1 MKKKSVIGI
10 VTAAM
15 LALGILGGC
24 GASAKKE
31 AATTAKEAITIKHN
45 GGETQITKNP
55 KNVVVLDLGALDILD
70 KMGVEV
76 AGLPKSATLPAYLDK
91 YKGDTYT
98 DIGGLKEPNFEK
110 INELKPELIIIEG
123 RQAESY
129 EEFSKIAP
137 TIQLGTEGT
146 EYFAS
151 VKKNAEILGNIF
163 NKKDVVTEELGKL
176 EARVESVKK
185 QVQADKLDGLVAM
198 VADGSMSVYGE
209 GSRFNTIYANFGFTA
224 TDKNIEVSS
233 HGQNISYEYLA
244 EKNPSYL
251 FVLDKGAAIGKE
263 SKPAKETV
271 ETELVKATKAYK
283 DGNIIYLNPAAWYVG
298 GAGLQAANQM
308 IADIENALKA

>member
-10 VTAAM
+10 LTAAM

-24 GASAKKE
+24 GANTKKE
-31 AATTAKEAITIKHN
+31 ATTTEKEVITIKHN
-45 GGETQITKNP
+45 AGETQITKNP
-55 KNVVVLDLGALDILD
+55 KNVVVLDYGSLDILD

-76 AGLPKSATLPAYLDK
+76 AGLPKAATLPAYLDK

-98 DIGGLKEPNFEK
+98 DIGGLKEPNLEK

-123 RQAESY
+123 RQAELY

-151 VKKNAEILGNIF
+151 VKKNADILGDIF
-163 NKKDVVTEELGKL
+163 NKKDVATEELGKL
-176 EARVESVKK
+176 EARVNSIKK
-185 QVQADKLDGLVAM
+185 QVQADNLNGLVTM

-209 GSRFNTIYANFGFTA
+209 GSRFNTIYENFGFIA

-233 HGQNISYEYLA
+233 HGQSISYEYLA
-244 EKNPSYL
+244 EKNPMYL

-263 SKPAKETV
+263 AQPAKEIV
-271 ETELVKATKAYK
+271 ETELVKTTNAYK
-283 DGNIIYLNPAAWYVG
+283 DGNIIYLNPSAWYVG

-308 IADIENALKA
+308 ITDIENAIKA

>member
-24 GASAKKE
+24 GAGAKKE
-31 AATTAKEAITIKHN
+31 ATTTEKEIITIKHN
-45 GGETQITKNP
+45 AGETQITKNP

-123 RQAESY
+123 RQADSY

-137 TIQLGTEGT
+137 TIQLGTEGI

-151 VKKNAEILGNIF
+151 VKKNAEILGDIF
-163 NKKDVVTEELGKL
+163 NKKDIATEELGKL
-176 EARVESVKK
+176 EARVDSIKK
-185 QVQADKLDGLVAM
+185 QVQADKLNGLVTM

-209 GSRFNTIYANFGFTA
+209 GSRFNIIYENFGFTA
-224 TDKNIEVSS
+224 TDKNIQVSS
-233 HGQNISYEYLA
+233 HGQSISYEYLA
-244 EKNPSYL
+244 EKNPMYL

-263 SKPAKETV
+263 AQPAKEIV
-271 ETELVKATKAYK
+271 ETELVKTTKAYK
-283 DGNIIYLNPAAWYVG
+283 DGNIVYLNPAAWYVG

-308 IADIENALKA
+308 IADIENAIKA